1 MKKHKTHLIACVL
14 LLIAG
19 GLAGCR
25 KEEDPFVDRVQS
37 PVLVWIENADKKDYL
52 AGGGLYAE
60 PTVSVP
66 ANQLATPVQLTA
78 VIYELDKSGLL
89 NHQVGIDSIP
99 VANLAITL
107 QLRNGT
113 RIADLVTDEN
123 GRVALTRTWQ
133 ELNVAAPKEG
143 SNVRVAWSG
152 THKGQPFLRYS
163 RVDVVKAK

>member
-1 MKKHKTHLIACVL
+1 MKTHKTHLIACVL

-37 PVLVWIENADKKDYL
+37 PVLVWIENADRKDYL

-66 ANQLATPVQLTA
+66 ANQLETPVQLTA

>member
-1 MKKHKTHLIACVL
+1 MKKHLIAYVL
-14 LLIAG
+14 LLMAG

-66 ANQLATPVQLTA
+66 ANQLETPVQLTA

-107 QLRNGT
+107 QFRNGT

-123 GRVALTRTWQ
+123 GRVTLTRTWP

-152 THKGQPFLRYS
+152 THNGQPFLRYS
-163 RVDVVKAK
+163 RVDVVKPR

>member
-1 MKKHKTHLIACVL
+1 MKKHLIAYVL
-14 LLIAG
+14 LLIGG
-19 GLAGCR
+19 GLAGCQR
-25 KEEDPFVDRVQS
+25 EEDPFVDRVQS

-66 ANQLATPVQLTA
+66 ANQLETPVQLTA

-107 QLRNGT
+107 QFRDGT

-123 GRVALTRTWQ
+123 GRVTLTKTWQ
-133 ELNVAAPKEG
+133 ELNVATPKEG
-143 SNVRVAWSG
+143 SNVRVAWTG

-163 RVDVVKAK
+163 RVDVVKPR

>member
-1 MKKHKTHLIACVL
+1 MKKHLIAYVL
-14 LLIAG
+14 LLMAG
-19 GLAGCR
+19 GLAGCQQ
-25 KEEDPFVDRVQS
+25 EEDPFVDRVAS

-66 ANQLATPVQLTA
+66 ANQLETPVQLTA

-107 QLRNGT
+107 QFRNGT

-123 GRVALTRTWQ
+123 GRVTLTRTWQ

-152 THKGQPFLRYS
+152 THNGQPFLRYS
-163 RVDVVKAK
+163 RVDVVKPR

>member
-1 MKKHKTHLIACVL
+1 MKKHLFRYVWLVL
-14 LLIAG
+14 GVAG
-19 GLAGCR
+19 GLAGCQQ
-25 KEEDPFVDRVQS
+25 EEDPFVDRVQS
-37 PVLVWIENADKKDYL
+37 PVLVWIENADRKDYL

-60 PTVSVP
+60 PSVSVP
-66 ANQLATPVQLTA
+66 ANQLAAPVQLTA

-89 NHQVGIDSIP
+89 NHEVGIDSIP

-113 RIADLVTDEN
+113 RIADLVTDAN
-123 GRVALTRTWQ
+123 GRVTLSKTWQ
-133 ELNVAAPKEG
+133 ELSVAAPREG

-163 RVDVVKAK
+163 RVDVVKPK